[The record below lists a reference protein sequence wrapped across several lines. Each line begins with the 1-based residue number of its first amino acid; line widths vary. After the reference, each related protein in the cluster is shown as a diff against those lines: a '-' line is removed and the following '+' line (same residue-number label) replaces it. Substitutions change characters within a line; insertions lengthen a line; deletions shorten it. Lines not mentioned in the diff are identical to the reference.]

1 MMVLAATSSVS
12 LVPVSS
18 AGNRVAFLAVA
29 NIGLKLIVNKT
40 VISGAR
46 HIWGVGVSSDGIRE
60 GATTNDPMRIHGL
73 RFL

>member
-1 MMVLAATSSVS
+1 MV
-12 LVPVSS
+12 
-18 AGNRVAFLAVA
+18 
-29 NIGLKLIVNKT
+29 
-40 VISGAR
+40 GAR